1 MTGSLKEE
9 GLVVLDVEETL
20 EVVGIAVSENVSQE
34 DVVDVGASSE
44 TVSLEDVDD
53 IVASLAILQSRRG
66 EADGDDTSS
75 LLITDCEDM
84 DEDIELS
91 TSCSEGH
98 E

>member
-1 MTGSLKEE
+1 MTGSFKEE
-9 GLVVLDVEETL
+9 GLVVMNVEETW

-34 DVVDVGASSE
+34 DVVDVAASFE

-53 IVASLAILQSRRG
+53 IVASSAILQSRRG

-91 TSCSEGH
+91 TSAMQ
-98 E
+98 